1 MSSPIRWFFGL
12 VPVFVLLIA
21 AGSMRQSGMEADLRE
36 GGRNALKAAKLEWA
50 SVTLSGRD
58 AVLRGEAPAPE
69 ALPAAIA
76 AAGQVSG
83 IRLVHNAMTLLP
95 EQKPF
100 SATIG
105 REGNRITV
113 AGFVPPGPARQAL
126 LAAVSKA
133 FPGLPV
139 EDQLKAAR
147 GASASYLNGLEFGMG
162 ELAKLARG
170 QVILQD
176 QTLSLTGHAETIEI
190 QDAVRARLQALP
202 AGLTL
207 GRGLGR
213 GDITSPAIRP
223 YLFNAVRGERN
234 LTLSGFVPDARAR
247 ENILDLARRYF
258 EGDQVVETLQ
268 IGLGAP
274 EGFLAAVQGGLQDLS
289 RLMPGASLIMSD
301 QTIAL
306 RGLAPLEPARDQV
319 LAGFRARM
327 PASFGVTLDIN
338 TASPP
343 PLIRVVGECNF
354 LFRDLLSRARIQ
366 FDTGSS
372 AIAPESL
379 GLLDRL
385 AVAVRRC
392 EGAKVEIAG
401 HTDSVG
407 SAESNFA
414 LSEARARSVVDYLA
428 KSGIAGERIEARG
441 YGASRPIASNETAEG
456 RAQNRRIE
464 FSVQ

>member
-12 VPVFVLLIA
+12 VPVFALLIA
-21 AGSMRQSGMEADLRE
+21 AGSTRQSGVEADLRQRGE
-36 GGRNALKAAKLEWA
+36 FALKAATLDWA
-50 SVTLSGRD
+50 SVTLAGRD
-58 AVLRGEAPAPE
+58 AILQGEAPAPE
-69 ALPAAIA
+69 ALPAALA
-76 AAGQVSG
+76 TAGQVAG
-83 IRLVHNAMTLLP
+83 IRLVRNAMTLLP
-95 EQKPF
+95 EQNPF
-100 SATIG
+100 TTEIS
-105 REGNRITV
+105 RDRDRV
-113 AGFVPPGPARQAL
+113 VLAGFIPPGPFRNLVTEATR
-126 LAAVSKA
+126 KA
-133 FPGLPV
+133 FPGLPID
-139 EDQLKAAR
+139 DQMKAAR
-147 GASASYLNGLEFGMG
+147 GASAHFLHHLEFG
-162 ELAKLARG
+162 LAQLSRLAQG
-170 QVILQD
+170 QLSLAD
-176 QTLSLTGHAETIEI
+176 ETLSLTGHAANVEI
-190 QDAVRARLQALP
+190 HDAVRAGLEALP
-202 AGLTL
+202 AGLVL

-234 LTLSGFVPDARAR
+234 LTLIGFVPDSKAR
-247 ENILDLARRYF
+247 EDILDLARRYF
-258 EGDQVVETLQ
+258 EGDHVVETLQ

-274 EGFLAAVQGGLQDLS
+274 AGFLAAVQGGLQELS
-289 RLMPGASLIMSD
+289 RLMPGASLAMSD

-327 PASFGVTLDIN
+327 PASFGITLDIN

-343 PLIRVVGECNF
+343 PPIRVVGECNF

-392 EGAKVEIAG
+392 EGAKIEIAG

-407 SAESNFA
+407 STESNFA
-414 LSEARARSVVDYLA
+414 LSEARARSVVDHLA
-428 KSGIAGERIEARG
+428 KSGIVGERIEARG
-441 YGASRPIASNETAEG
+441 YGSGRPIASNETAEG

>member
-76 AAGQVSG
+76 AAGQVVG
-83 IRLVHNAMTLLP
+83 IRLVNNAMTLLP

-100 SATIG
+100 TTMIT
-105 REGNRITV
+105 REVDRV
-113 AGFVPPGPARQAL
+113 VLAGIIPPAPFRDMLMEAAR
-126 LAAVSKA
+126 KA
-133 FPGLPV
+133 FPGLPID
-139 EDQLKAAR
+139 DQLKAAR
-147 GASASYLNGLEFGMG
+147 GASAYYINHLEFGLRQLSR
-162 ELAKLARG
+162 LAQGQLNLAG
-170 QVILQD
+170 
-176 QTLSLTGHAETIEI
+176 QTLSLTGRAANGEI
-190 QDAVRARLQALP
+190 SDAVRAELQALP
-202 AGLTL
+202 AGLVL

-319 LAGFRARM
+319 LAGVRGRV

-372 AIAPESL
+372 
-379 GLLDRL
+379 
-385 AVAVRRC
+385 
-392 EGAKVEIAG
+392 
-401 HTDSVG
+401 
-407 SAESNFA
+407 
-414 LSEARARSVVDYLA
+414 
-428 KSGIAGERIEARG
+428 
-441 YGASRPIASNETAEG
+441 
-456 RAQNRRIE
+456 
-464 FSVQ
+464 

>member
-36 GGRNALKAAKLEWA
+36 GGEIALKAAKLEWA

-69 ALPAAIA
+69 ALPAAMA
-76 AAGQVSG
+76 AAGQVAG
-83 IRLVHNAMTLLP
+83 IRLVNNAMTLLP
-95 EQKPF
+95 EQQPF
-100 SATIG
+100 TTMITRELG
-105 REGNRITV
+105 RV
-113 AGFVPPGPARQAL
+113 VLAGFIPPGPFRDMLMEAAR
-126 LAAVSKA
+126 KA
-133 FPGLPV
+133 FPGLPIH
-139 EDQLKAAR
+139 DQLKAAR
-147 GASASYLNGLEFGMG
+147 GASAYYINHLEFGLRQLSR
-162 ELAKLARG
+162 LAEGQLKLAG
-170 QVILQD
+170 
-176 QTLSLTGHAETIEI
+176 QTLSLTGRAANGEI
-190 QDAVRARLQALP
+190 SDAVRAELQALP
-202 AGLTL
+202 TGLVL

-223 YLFNAVRGERN
+223 YLFNAVRGERD
-234 LTLSGFVPDARAR
+234 LTLSGFVPDARAQ
-247 ENILDLARRYF
+247 EDILDFARRYF
-258 EGDQVVETLQ
+258 EGDRVVASLQ

-274 EGFLAAVQGGLQDLS
+274 EGFLATVQAGLQDLS

-301 QTIAL
+301 KTIAL

-319 LAGFRARM
+319 LTGFRGRV

-366 FDTGSS
+366 FDSGSS
-372 AIAPESL
+372 AIAPESF

-385 AVAVRRC
+385 VVAVRRC

-401 HTDSVG
+401 HTDSIG

-428 KSGIAGERIEARG
+428 KSGIPGERIEARG

-464 FSVQ
+464 FTVQ